1 MKLNQTTKLLLEKSL
16 DEVKW
21 VYEQE
26 EEYSDIIKS
35 CLTLI
40 GNFIEVLNRG
50 EISKRSALILR
61 DFYTGQLKDFETVES
76 GDLSEE
82 ELNILYEIKEES
94 ELCIVASK
102 IPERIIGCRLIR
114 REVGIAVDQICGVEL
129 HFLKKCVLA
138 GDVGIERD
146 VFFT

>member
-61 DFYTGQLKDFETVES
+61 DFYTGQLKDFEIVES

-94 ELCIVASK
+94 ESMISL
-102 IPERIIGCRLIR
+102 LT
-114 REVGIAVDQICGVEL
+114 EVSEG
-129 HFLKKCVLA
+129 
-138 GDVGIERD
+138 
-146 VFFT
+146 